1 MNLEDIMVSEISQT
15 HKDQYC
21 TTLVMWRAKIVKFK
35 KTESRIEVM
44 KGWGKRRLG
53 SHYLT
58 GTEFQPAKMRRF
70 WRWTALMAVQQ
81 CECSRLN
88 CALTHGFKRQVSCY
102 VCFITIKQF
111 LIIKIFWD
119 FSSSPVVKTLPS
131 PAESVG
137 SIPDQGAKT
146 PHALG
151 PKNQDL
157 KQKQY
162 CNKFNEDF

>member
-88 CALTHGFKRQVSCY
+88 CALTNGFKRQVSCY

-111 LIIKIFWD
+111 LIIKNFWD
-119 FSSSPVVKTLPS
+119 FSSSPVVKTSSFHCRRYSFDHWLGNWDPTCCVVW
-131 PAESVG
+131 PNNNNNK
-137 SIPDQGAKT
+137 SISTYQQT
-146 PHALG
+146 P
-151 PKNQDL
+151 
-157 KQKQY
+157 
-162 CNKFNEDF
+162 